1 MAKRTGR
8 GRGAEGRD
16 ANDLFAAARQHH
28 QAGQFGPAQD
38 LYRQALDADSEHF
51 GSLYG
56 LGILAIQAGQ
66 PRIAVDL
73 LGRAVRRRDAPDVH
87 YHFALALASER
98 RLADAT
104 VHYRRA
110 VALKPDYAEA
120 HMNLGNVLTEQGLLD
135 EAIPCYGRVLA
146 LDPRAAV
153 AHYNMANVLARL
165 NRLAEAE
172 EHFRKAIAGHRG
184 FAEAW
189 NNLGNVLRDSGR
201 RKEAEEAVREALRLR
216 PDYAD
221 AYNNLGVLL
230 AARGAIED
238 AMTQYRQALRLQPGF
253 VTAQNNLGL
262 ALSRA
267 RDSDGAL
274 ACFQRALAANLDG
287 LEARH
292 HLAREL
298 FGRGDA
304 AGAVRVLAPA
314 LDRTGT
320 AETHG
325 IFVHC
330 LRGLSDDEL
339 AGVRDYV
346 LRALTEAWGSGG
358 DLEQAC
364 IRLIKHTPAISACI
378 GFARRPG
385 DGESPRTVVDLS
397 PIMADPLF
405 LRLLVSGRMSDGEIE
420 RVLTLARRQLV
431 DQASGEALDARSL
444 AFFGALAQQCFLN
457 EYVFAES
464 DAERDAFERLRASL
478 LADLAGGREI
488 APQLL
493 VAVAAYRPLHA
504 LAGAEA
510 LLDRTWPAPLDSL
523 VAQQVREPAA
533 EKAIREQLP
542 ALTPIDDE
550 VSRAV
555 QTQYEQNPY
564 PRWVI
569 AAPAAKPLR
578 IDDYLREKFPFGPF
592 RPLGLAN
599 GPDVLIAGCG
609 TGLHPIETQRKFVG
623 ARLLAVDLSRVSLGY
638 AARKTAALG
647 LSIEYAQADFRALD
661 RIERR
666 FDVIEASGSLH
677 HLADPAAG
685 WRALL
690 RVLKPGGV
698 MLLGLYSARAR
709 ADLNVARGYIKER
722 GYGASA
728 DEIRR
733 FRQEA
738 FAWTDGTPGKSVT
751 QHGDFYSTSGCRDL
765 LFHVQEW
772 QHDLPEIAAFIAAE
786 KLTFLGFE
794 IDARVAHEYAAANPD
809 DPAMT
814 DLDRWHRFECA
825 NPNVFIGMYQ
835 FWVQKP

>member
-1 MAKRTGR
+1 MGKRMGR

-16 ANDLFAAARQHH
+16 ANDLFAAARRHH
-28 QAGQFGPAQD
+28 QAGQFGQAQD
-38 LYRQALDADSEHF
+38 LYRQALDADPQHF

-56 LGILAIQAGQ
+56 FGILAIQAGQ
-66 PRIAVDL
+66 TRIATEL
-73 LGRAVRRRDAPDVH
+73 LGRAVKFRDAPDVH
-87 YHFALALASER
+87 YHLALALASER

-120 HMNLGNVLTEQGLLD
+120 HMNLGNALTEQGLLD
-135 EAIPCYGRVLA
+135 QAIPCYGRVIE

-153 AHYNMANVLARL
+153 AHYNIANVLARL
-165 NRLAEAE
+165 HRLAEAE
-172 EHFRKAIAGHRG
+172 EHFRRAIACQGG

-201 RKEAEEAVREALRLR
+201 GKDAEEAVRQALKLR

-221 AYNNLGVLL
+221 AHNNLGVLL
-230 AARGAIED
+230 AARGAIEE
-238 AMTQYRQALRLQPGF
+238 AMTQYRQALGLQPAF

-262 ALSRA
+262 ALSRM

-274 ACFQRALAANLDG
+274 DCFRRALAADPDG

-298 FGRGDA
+298 FGRGEA
-304 AGAVRVLAPA
+304 AAAVRALTPA
-314 LDRTGT
+314 LGRNGS
-320 AETHG
+320 AETRS

-339 AGVRDYV
+339 AGVRDDV
-346 LRALTEAWGSGG
+346 LRALTEGWATGG
-358 DLEQAC
+358 ELEPAC
-364 IRLIKHTPAISACI
+364 IRIVKRAPAVSGLIAAT
-378 GFARRPG
+378 
-385 DGESPRTVVDLS
+385 
-397 PIMADPLF
+397 ADPGGHGGPPGTIDLASIGADRLL
-405 LRLLVSGRMSDGEIE
+405 LRLLVSGRVSDAEIE
-420 RVLTLARRQLV
+420 RVLTLARRQLL
-431 DQASGEALDARSL
+431 DQAIGDALDAPSL
-444 AFFGALAQQCFLN
+444 AFFCALAQQCFLN
-457 EYVFAES
+457 EYVFVES
-464 DAERDAFERLRASL
+464 DAEREAVERLLASL
-478 LADLAGGREI
+478 LADLEKGGEI
-488 APQLL
+488 APQVLI
-493 VAVAAYRPLHA
+493 AVAAYRPLHE
-504 LAGAEA
+504 LAGAQA
-510 LLDRTWPAPLDSL
+510 RLDRAWPESLDSL
-523 VAQQVREPAA
+523 VDQQVREPAA
-533 EKAIREQLP
+533 ERAIRQELT

-555 QTQYEQNPY
+555 QAQYEQNPY

-569 AAPAAKPLR
+569 AAPAVKPLR
-578 IDDYLREKFPFGPF
+578 IGDYLRERFPLAPLRPFG
-592 RPLGLAN
+592 LAD
-599 GPDVLIAGCG
+599 GPEVLIAGCG
-609 TGLHPIETQRKFVG
+609 TGLHPIETQRKFLG
-623 ARLLAVDLSRVSLGY
+623 ARLLAVDLSRTSLAY
-638 AARKTAALG
+638 AARKARALG
-647 LSIEYAQADFRALD
+647 LSIEFAQADLLELG
-661 RIERR
+661 RIERS

-685 WRALL
+685 WRVLL
-690 RVLKPGGV
+690 RRLKPGGV

-709 ADLNVARGYIKER
+709 ADLNVARTYIKDHR
-722 GYGASA
+722 YGASLE
-728 DEIRR
+728 EIRR

-738 FAWTDGTPGKSVT
+738 FAWPDGAPGKSVT

-765 LFHVQEW
+765 LFHVQEY

-786 KLTFLGFE
+786 NLTFLGFE